1 MKNQISENRE
11 MVIKYIQ
18 HSELINEEQINF
30 ILALFNGLNKLNK
43 DELLKLSG
51 YTKEQCNKVDS
62 AYPQPYADQIRE
74 IYPNFKNGSY
84 CFDYNKA
91 IFGELV
97 NINDLLINKLREL
110 F

>member
-1 MKNQISENRE
+1 MKNQISENRQ
-11 MVIKYIQ
+11 MVINYIQ
-18 HSELINEEQINF
+18 DINLINEEQINF
-30 ILALFNGLNKLNK
+30 LLTLFNGLNQLNK
-43 DELLKLSG
+43 DDLLKISG

-74 IYPNFKNGSY
+74 IYPNFKKGCY